1 MDAFYASI
9 EIRDNPSLAGLPVCV
24 GGPSDERGVIA
35 AASYAA
41 RAFGVHS
48 AMPTA
53 QARRLCPDMVLLPP
67 DFDKYTTAS
76 REIMAIFRSYT
87 PLVEPLSLDE
97 AFLDVAGCERLFGDA
112 AEIGR
117 AIKKDILRKTGLVA
131 SVGVA
136 PSKFIAKLASD
147 LDKPDGFRVVEL
159 DEVRALLDPLPVSKI
174 FGVGPR
180 TALRLEAMGVRT
192 VGDLARRERADVVQE
207 FGATGVWIYDLAHGI
222 DARRVTPRREEKSH
236 GMERTFASD
245 IQDRE
250 ELRLMLLQFCEEV
263 AFSLRDK
270 GLRGRTVT
278 LKVRYADFT
287 TITRTKTLEVPTNL
301 GPRIYATAR
310 ELLDRVA
317 IGPVRLIGVQMSSLQ
332 DVRMPLQADLFGER
346 GNGAAER
353 DAGWGAGAQSLARGA
368 HGDTGSLA
376 RGPHTSNAG
385 AWVSNDAR
393 SRLERATAGM
403 DRLRKKYGRRTIVP
417 ASLLGRENVRG
428 RDGSDGRKKK
438 PQGSEPPSNV

>member
-53 QARRLCPDMVLLPP
+53 QARQLCPDMVLLPP

-112 AEIGR
+112 QEIGR

-136 PSKFIAKLASD
+136 PSKFLAKLASD
-147 LDKPDGFRVVEL
+147 LDKPDGFRVIEP

-192 VGDLARRERADVVQE
+192 VGDLARRDRAEVVQE
-207 FGATGVWIYDLAHGI
+207 FGATGMWIHDLAHGI

-287 TITRTKTLEVPTNL
+287 TITRTKTLDVPTNL

-310 ELLDRVA
+310 ELLDRTA
-317 IGPVRLIGVQMSSLQ
+317 IGPVRLIGVQLSSLQ
-332 DVRMPLQADLFGER
+332 DVRAPLQPDLFGER
-346 GNGAAER
+346 ESDARER
-353 DAGWGAGAQSLARGA
+353 DAFTPSADGQSLARGS
-368 HGDTGSLA
+368 HGDA
-376 RGPHTSNAG
+376 HTSNGG
-385 AWVSNDAR
+385 AWSAHDAR
-393 SRLERATAGM
+393 TRLERATAGM
-403 DRLRKKYGRRTIVP
+403 DRLRKKYGRRAIVP
-417 ASLLGRENVRG
+417 ASLLGRDNVRG
-428 RDGSDGRKKK
+428 RDGSDGEKK
-438 PQGSEPPSNV
+438 PPQGPTDA